1 MATEPVTVPRPR
13 KVPDSLQQKNA
24 HCPGILCSS
33 NSPQGCGQHV
43 SPSCPGH
50 PHTQPSHHC
59 LIPDT
64 KAGDDFMAT
73 GPGPEGQERGAIP
86 GCEVARRGLAQTLVG
101 NLHREESQ
109 TGRLVWNLPK
119 PWGRARG
126 CSAPGACPALL
137 YPGQVWGNTQQGS
150 DPLPTS
156 FPPACS
162 HSPTTSRLCLFQP
175 PSGVF
180 TPAGLVAIRRVRKRG
195 SVLLPVQLCHQLI
208 LLPHGGL
215 KVPAHSYQLVRDQ
228 DSKDGQLGGS
238 TYWTSSIITYFLHP
252 VTSSPC
258 HQAPELGLQSPLR
271 GL

>member
-1 MATEPVTVPRPR
+1 
-13 KVPDSLQQKNA
+13 
-24 HCPGILCSS
+24 
-33 NSPQGCGQHV
+33 
-43 SPSCPGH
+43 
-50 PHTQPSHHC
+50 
-59 LIPDT
+59 
-64 KAGDDFMAT
+64 MAT

-119 PWGRARG
+119 
-126 CSAPGACPALL
+126 
-137 YPGQVWGNTQQGS
+137 
-150 DPLPTS
+150 
-156 FPPACS
+156 
-162 HSPTTSRLCLFQP
+162 
-175 PSGVF
+175 
-180 TPAGLVAIRRVRKRG
+180 PAGLVAIRRVRKRG